1 METRTIKNGNKKGFG
16 GIPRRFG
23 GISSEFG
30 GKTHSLAEINPIV
43 GGIPAQVAESSV
55 RESALK
61 RKADCN

>member
-1 METRTIKNGNKKGFG
+1 MKTRTIKNGNKKGFG

-43 GGIPAQVAESSV
+43 GGIPAQVGGILIPRV
-55 RESALK
+55 CLK
-61 RKADCN
+61 TKS